1 MDDSTAPESLAPFR
15 LVHVEPGR
23 AGGGDRAARARA
35 LADGFAE
42 RFRPTLPPPDPD
54 AIPRAGRHVR
64 CAAETHGQVYVGGET
79 YHRDARARITARS
92 AGMPAGWSMRLS
104 VVDVQVVPV
113 SPTNPGSRADP
124 AVLRAHR
131 QMAAPAAA
139 TALGAPLRNVFVG
152 RSVQAD
158 THSLFSSSGLVFVR
172 EASVIV
178 PLADDAAEDTL
189 LLRSLTAAAQAA
201 LIGAKQPGLA
211 PPGGFAG
218 QPRSRLAPLRGPELE
233 KAPNPARRGHLRV
246 IQ

>member
-1 MDDSTAPESLAPFR
+1 LDDQTTAPEMRFR
-15 LVHVEPGR
+15 LMPVERVVAPV
-23 AGGGDRAARARA
+23 GDRAARARA

-64 CAAETHGQVYVGGET
+64 CTAETHGQVYVGGET

-92 AGMPAGWSMRLS
+92 TGMPSGWSVRLA

-113 SPTNPGSRADP
+113 TPTNPGSRADP

-139 TALGAPLRNVFVG
+139 IALGAPLKNVFVG
-152 RSVQAD
+152 RPVHAD
-158 THSLFSSSGLVFVR
+158 THSLFSSGGLVFVR
-172 EASVIV
+172 EASVVV
-178 PLADDAAEDTL
+178 PLTDDAAEDQT
-189 LLRSLTAAAQAA
+189 LLRSLIAAAQAA
-201 LIGAKQPGLA
+201 LIGAKH
-211 PPGGFAG
+211 
-218 QPRSRLAPLRGPELE
+218 PELE
-233 KAPNPARRGHLRV
+233 QARDAPRPMQRGHLRV